1 MAMMMIEPIHVHV
14 FSRAMHSLD
23 VHPKPSSKQT
33 RFDRIEYVKK
43 WYFPLKIVETP
54 NEQQQQQKEFFVL
67 RFECYVF
74 GFQRSLSYSLTQ
86 HRATSQKRS
95 NATRKNKAQTSRWV
109 QLKNKKN
116 I

>member
-74 GFQRSLSYSLTQ
+74 GFQRSLSRLLTNTARPAKNAATQ
-86 HRATSQKRS
+86 HERTKHKRVDGY
-95 NATRKNKAQTSRWV
+95 N
-109 QLKNKKN
+109 
-116 I
+116 